1 MVNELAQELDP
12 LDKEEEGQEVEKEA
26 TEQPKEEPKEAV
38 EGEAKEEEQKPPEKP
53 PKGFVPQGALHEER
67 ARRKAAIEEST
78 RIRAENEQY
87 RQVMEQ
93 RFAQIQTALQ
103 QHSQPKA
110 PSFEDDPV
118 NALKHGVET
127 TQQQLEQI
135 RAYQQHEWQR
145 QQDMAAQQQVKS
157 RLESAVADDV
167 REFMETAP
175 DYLDAYKDLKEKRF
189 KQYTALG
196 YPPEQSWQ
204 IVNQEEYQLAATAFQ
219 NGRSPAQAVYEM
231 ALAYGYTKKEA
242 KQASDNVQKMETLQK
257 GVKAASSLGSGGTPT
272 GKLTVDSIA
281 QMNDDEFDTFMKSG
295 GWSKLG

>member
-1 MVNELAQELDP
+1 
-12 LDKEEEGQEVEKEA
+12 
-26 TEQPKEEPKEAV
+26 
-38 EGEAKEEEQKPPEKP
+38 
-53 PKGFVPQGALHEER
+53 
-67 ARRKAAIEEST
+67 
-78 RIRAENEQY
+78 
-87 RQVMEQ
+87 
-93 RFAQIQTALQ
+93 
-103 QHSQPKA
+103 
-110 PSFEDDPV
+110 
-118 NALKHGVET
+118 
-127 TQQQLEQI
+127 
-135 RAYQQHEWQR
+135 
-145 QQDMAAQQQVKS
+145 MAAQQQMKS

-167 REFMETAP
+167 REFLETAP

-242 KQASDNVQKMETLQK
+242 VKASENVQKMETLQK

-272 GKLTVDSIA
+272 GKLTVDAIA
-281 QMNDDEFDTFMKSG
+281 QMDDPEFDEFMKSG